1 MSDLSFKKK
10 EEKRGNLAFINT
22 CMRTYTQYI
31 HMYTQFQERELAEEI
46 SQWLTLAVLPEKSL
60 NPSTHIAAYS
70 GL

>member
-1 MSDLSFKKK
+1 MGDLSLRKKK
-10 EEKRGNLAFINT
+10 EKRGNLAFINT
-22 CMRTYTQYI
+22 YTQYI
-31 HMYTQFQERELAEEI
+31 YMYTQFQKRELAEEI